1 MCTSGGVTSFLRAA
15 SDIHVMM
22 ACITLCL
29 LSGHT
34 HNLSM
39 AAKKGVSEGLGTR
52 LSNQHL
58 SIENV
63 QELKTL
69 TRYILVIK
77 LPK

>member
-15 SDIHVMM
+15 SDIMM